1 MINNS
6 ATCSQQDILILQMG
20 LISRVLTNH
29 RNVRHCNSTS
39 CNRNSENVE
48 TLQSKRPFSV
58 PLSESFFRY
67 TKVKT
72 TKPKS
77 RKLSSFQKQRN
88 QSKHFHIKNQNN
100 ANETE
105 ELKNKTLDKST
116 MSSGIKT
123 HKFLS
128 QNEQQVKKGKKFATI
143 G

>member
-1 MINNS
+1 MVNNS
-6 ATCSQQDILILQMG
+6 ATCLNLDMFIFQMG

-105 ELKNKTLDKST
+105 QLKNKTLDENT
-116 MSSGIKT
+116 MSPEIKMNN
-123 HKFLS
+123 FLL
-128 QNEQQVKKGKKFATI
+128 QNERQVKKGKKC
-143 G
+143 

>member
-1 MINNS
+1 MYS
-6 ATCSQQDILILQMG
+6 HPDIEKLQMEF
-20 LISRVLTNH
+20 ISGVLTNH
-29 RNVRHCNSTS
+29 NNVSHCNSTG
-39 CNRNSENVE
+39 CNHNGENVK

-100 ANETE
+100 SNETE
-105 ELKNKTLDKST
+105 ELKNKTLDENT
-116 MSSGIKT
+116 MSSEIKINN
-123 HKFLS
+123 FLS
-128 QNEQQVKKGKKFATI
+128 QNEQQVRKGINMVK
-143 G
+143 